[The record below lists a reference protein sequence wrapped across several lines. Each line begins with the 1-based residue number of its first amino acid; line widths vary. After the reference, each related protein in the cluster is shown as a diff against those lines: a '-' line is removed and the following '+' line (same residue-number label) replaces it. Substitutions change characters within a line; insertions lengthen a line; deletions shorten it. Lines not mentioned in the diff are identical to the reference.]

1 MEEKVMELL
10 EEICEDDA
18 VREDPDLDLFE
29 EDLLDSLAFTELL
42 VAIEE
47 EFGIVISPSE
57 VERSDVQTPNK
68 IIALIQ
74 ARSES

>member
-1 MEEKVMELL
+1 MEERVMDLL
-10 EEICEDDA
+10 AEICVDDL
-18 VREDPDLDLFE
+18 VREDPDIDLFE

-74 ARSES
+74 ARS

>member
-1 MEEKVMELL
+1 MEERVLNLL
-10 EEICEDDA
+10 EEICEDDI
-18 VREDPDLDLFE
+18 VREYRNLNLFE

-42 VAIEE
+42 VAIED

-57 VERSDVQTPNK
+57 VERSDVETPAK

-74 ARSES
+74 SRS

>member
-1 MEEKVMELL
+1 MEERVLNLL
-10 EEICEDDA
+10 EEICEDDI
-18 VREDPDLDLFE
+18 VREERNLNLFE

-42 VAIEE
+42 VAIED

-57 VERSDVQTPNK
+57 VERSDVETPAK

-74 ARSES
+74 SRS

>member
-1 MEEKVMELL
+1 MEERVLNLL
-10 EEICEDDA
+10 EEICEDDI
-18 VREDPDLDLFE
+18 VREDRNLNLFE

-42 VAIEE
+42 VAIED

-57 VERSDVQTPNK
+57 VERSDVETPTK

-74 ARSES
+74 SRS

>member
-1 MEEKVMELL
+1 MEERVLNLL
-10 EEICEDDA
+10 EEICEDDI
-18 VREDPDLDLFE
+18 VREDRNRNLFE

-42 VAIEE
+42 VAIED

-57 VERSDVQTPNK
+57 VERSDVETPAK

-74 ARSES
+74 SRS

>member
-1 MEEKVMELL
+1 MEERVMDLL
-10 EEICEDDA
+10 AEICEDDV
-18 VREDPDLDLFE
+18 VREDPDIDLFE

-74 ARSES
+74 ARS

>member
-1 MEEKVMELL
+1 MEERVLNLL
-10 EEICEDDA
+10 EEICEDDI
-18 VREDPDLDLFE
+18 VREDRNLNLFE

-42 VAIEE
+42 VAIED

-57 VERSDVQTPNK
+57 VERSDVETPAN

-74 ARSES
+74 SRS